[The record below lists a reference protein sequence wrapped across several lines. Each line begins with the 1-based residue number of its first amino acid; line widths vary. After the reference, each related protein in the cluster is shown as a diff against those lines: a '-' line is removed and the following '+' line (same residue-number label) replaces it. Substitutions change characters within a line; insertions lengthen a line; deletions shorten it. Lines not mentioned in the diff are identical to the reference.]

1 MAAALDHVVINVLRR
16 MDEAAALFAA
26 LGFTLTPRGRH
37 SLGSVNHLM
46 MADGAYLELVGVPTD
61 GRQRQDVLDSP
72 FGLNGLVLKSD
83 DADETFA
90 RLARNGLSPSEPV
103 AFSRPMEIDG
113 EPREARFRTVRLA
126 AERFPAGRVYFCQHL
141 TPELVWRPEWLV
153 HPNRF
158 LGLSRIEVASLTPAT
173 DAAAYAV
180 AANAAAEQTCG
191 DPRVTLPDFVIDVVP
206 GDRARFAVL
215 ELVFD
220 GLDAIGERARA
231 TPGAVWTEDRS
242 KAGATLAL
250 PAFELVLAC
259 RSAR

>member
-1 MAAALDHVVINVLRR
+1 MASALDHVVINVLRR
-16 MDEAAALFAA
+16 MDEAEALFAA

-46 MADGAYLELVGVPTD
+46 MADGAYLELVGVPAE

-72 FGLNGLVLKSD
+72 FGLNGLVLKTD
-83 DADETFA
+83 DADETHA
-90 RLARNGLSPSEPV
+90 RLARTGLAPAEPV
-103 AFSRPMEIDG
+103 AFSRPVTIDG
-113 EPREARFRTVRLA
+113 VETEARFRTVRLA
-126 AERFPAGRVYFCQHL
+126 PGRFPAGRVYFCQHL
-141 TPELVWRPEWLV
+141 TPELVWRPEWLG

-158 LGLSRIEVASLTPAT
+158 LGLSRVEVTSAAPAT

-180 AANAAAEQTCG
+180 AANATAEQTCG
-191 DPRVTLPDFVIDVVP
+191 DLRVTLPDFVIDVVP
-206 GDRARFAVL
+206 GDRARFATL

-231 TPGAVWTEDRS
+231 TPGAEWSETRTGS
-242 KAGATLAL
+242 GAKLAL
-250 PAFELVLAC
+250 PAFDLVLAC